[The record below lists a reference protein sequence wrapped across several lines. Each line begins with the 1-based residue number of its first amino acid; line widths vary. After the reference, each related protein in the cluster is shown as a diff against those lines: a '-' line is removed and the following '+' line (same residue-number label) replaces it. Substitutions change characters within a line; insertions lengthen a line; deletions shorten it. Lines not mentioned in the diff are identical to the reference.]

1 MGNLGNSGILVWSPH
16 LRDPNLPWTE
26 PEQIIQCSYNSL
38 SNILYDMLSKKGSEF
53 PINQQKRTLETI
65 KYLPRPPN
73 NKKGQQKHIKITANP
88 NVPTLLVWL
97 RCLFTLRQG
106 WIGLWIG
113 KIRMGSDCFE
123 FSDFRRKPFW
133 AGAWWK
139 YECGN
144 GPFPQIS
151 FYSQTLRFVK
161 SDKNKFLI
169 TPRAW
174 QYINST
180 SCERMLEHRF
190 SSSLCWMML

>member
-1 MGNLGNSGILVWSPH
+1 MLCWLVQYMLLKLIQNFQSINKTAIHRITNHKILAPNDNRDRDEGMEGQERIQ
-16 LRDPNLPWTE
+16 LR
-26 PEQIIQCSYNSL
+26 
-38 SNILYDMLSKKGSEF
+38 
-53 PINQQKRTLETI
+53 R
-65 KYLPRPPN
+65 
-73 NKKGQQKHIKITANP
+73 
-88 NVPTLLVWL
+88 
-97 RCLFTLRQG
+97 G
-106 WIGLWIG
+106 WIGLWID

-133 AGAWWK
+133 AGTWWK

-180 SCERMLEHRF
+180 SCERMLQHRF

>member
-1 MGNLGNSGILVWSPH
+1 MLLKKVQNFQSTKKKNNTNHQIL
-16 LRDPNLPWTE
+16 
-26 PEQIIQCSYNSL
+26 
-38 SNILYDMLSKKGSEF
+38 
-53 PINQQKRTLETI
+53 
-65 KYLPRPPN
+65 PPN
-73 NKKGQQKHIKITANP
+73 NNHPVQQKHIKITANP
-88 NVPTLLVWL
+88 NVQTLLVWL

-180 SCERMLEHRF
+180 SCERMLQHRF